1 MVSTYLWKHRRGFA
15 VPGILAFFFLL
26 TTPAGAQEQGYTP
39 DSLFIA
45 LFSNG
50 DALVEYDV
58 RISDPLSEEVK
69 IQLFGDNISD
79 LIVVDFEDNL
89 VDFEVGS
96 TPNEITLNTPGVS
109 NVRISYTTPDFVNK
123 IRNEWFFA
131 LNSTIDFSVK
141 LPSDSVLI
149 DPGENP
155 PFIVTVGDQQLLTF
169 RPGDIQISYV
179 IGVLG
184 TEEQANIVIR
194 AAEATIREIE
204 DRNDGI
210 VLARAQELL
219 DGAVAARDAG
229 RFADAERLADQSNDA
244 AIAADRDFA
253 AAQGAIASAGDLI
266 EQADGQ
272 GRDTTAAKQLLAQ
285 ANSEFADGNYVAAR
299 NSADSVAA
307 AIADRAA
314 EPAIPVFV
322 VIAIVGAAGGVGAL
336 VALRMRKPKAAVEPR
351 PVMPKEPARA
361 EVPRPAVV
369 EKAEEIEEEEPEED
383 LQQQDEPAL
392 PLPPIIPDSKVD
404 RSILSRIVGKILE
417 EKPHLRPEDQQV
429 LHFLAEKEG
438 AAFESEIRSKFQ
450 LPKTTIWRLV
460 KRLEREELVEIRKA
474 GGQNL
479 IKLRFE
485 ERQP

>member
-1 MVSTYLWKHRRGFA
+1 MISTYLWKYKRGFA
-15 VPGILAFFFLL
+15 VPGILTLFFIIIM
-26 TTPAGAQEQGYTP
+26 TAPAGAQEQGYTP
-39 DSLFIA
+39 DSLFVA

-58 RISDPLSEEVK
+58 KVADPLAEEIR

-89 VDFEVGS
+89 IDFDSGS
-96 TPNEITLNTPGVS
+96 RPNEIVLNTPGVS

-169 RPGDIQISYV
+169 RPGDVQISYV

-184 TEEQANIVIR
+184 TEDQANIVIR
-194 AAEATIREIE
+194 AAETTIREIK

-210 VLARAQELL
+210 VLTGAQELL
-219 DGAVAARDAG
+219 DRAILARDAG
-229 RFADAERLADQSNDA
+229 RFADAERLADQANDA
-244 AIAADRDFA
+244 ALAAGRDFA

-266 EQADGQ
+266 EQADSQ
-272 GRDTTAAKQLLAQ
+272 NRDTAAAKALLAQ

-314 EPAIPVFV
+314 EPAVPVFV

-336 VALRMRKPKAAVEPR
+336 VALRMRKPKVAVEPR
-351 PVMPKEPARA
+351 PVAPREPMR

-369 EKAEEIEEEEPEED
+369 EEIEEDEPEED
-383 LQQQDEPAL
+383 SQDEPVL

-429 LHFLAEKEG
+429 LQFLAEKEG

>member
-1 MVSTYLWKHRRGFA
+1 MISTYLWKHKRRFA
-15 VPGILAFFFLL
+15 IPGILALFFFIA
-26 TTPAGAQEQGYTP
+26 PASGQEQGYTP
-39 DSLFIA
+39 DSLFVA

-58 RISDPLSEEVK
+58 KVADPLAEEIR

-89 VDFEVGS
+89 IDFDSGS
-96 TPNEITLNTPGVS
+96 RPNEIILNTPGVS

-169 RPGDIQISYV
+169 RPGDVQISYV

-184 TEEQANIVIR
+184 TEDQANIVIR
-194 AAEATIREIE
+194 AAETTIREIE

-210 VLARAQELL
+210 VLSSAQELL
-219 DGAVAARDAG
+219 DRAVLARDAG
-229 RFADAERLADQSNDA
+229 RFADAERLADQANDA
-244 AIAADRDFA
+244 ALAAGRDFA

-266 EQADGQ
+266 EQAGGQ
-272 GRDTTAAKQLLAQ
+272 NRDTAAAKALLAQ
-285 ANSEFADGNYVAAR
+285 ANSEFASGNYVAAR

-314 EPAIPVFV
+314 EPAVPVFV

-336 VALRMRKPKAAVEPR
+336 VALRMRKPKVAVDPR
-351 PVMPKEPARA
+351 PTMPREPAR
-361 EVPRPAVV
+361 EVPRPAAV
-369 EKAEEIEEEEPEED
+369 ETVEEIEGDEPEED
-383 LQQQDEPAL
+383 SQQEEPAL

-429 LHFLAEKEG
+429 LQFLAEKEG